1 MLTNNLSK
9 NQNLSKNTGDII
21 AELVKKYQLGPVD
34 LFDNPEMDKLLSKAK
49 TSEEKTKIIK
59 ELPFEKIFDIVEEI
73 AENKIEI
80 KNLPKIIK
88 KKLNLSTEISKKLA
102 KDIENEIFN
111 APEKK
116 INEEIEVKKE
126 PPFKTFGSDSYREK
140 I

>member
-80 KNLPKIIK
+80 KNLSKTIK

-116 INEEIEVKKE
+116 INEEIEIKKE
-126 PPFKTFGSDSYREK
+126 PQFKTFGSDSYREK